1 MASPTGSEIVIVHGV
16 SPRTTESQHELYQ
29 STDMVSPRTTESQ
42 HELYQSTD
50 MVSLTS
56 SETQTTTDE
65 KQTTT
70 HSWPPDLFV

>member
-1 MASPTGSEIVIVHGV
+1 MASPTGSEIVIGHG
-16 SPRTTESQHELYQ
+16 
-29 STDMVSPRTTESQ
+29 VSPRTTESQ

-65 KQTTT
+65 KQITT